1 MSFQTG
7 PAIVEHIL
15 PMSNKWLLFQ
25 QLVFKPVIKTSMNN
39 VIDGMEQEA
48 FVVSSWFMVPAYS
61 LKRDTLFNTMPYI
74 GEKPRCKKVIY
85 FMSIFDL

>member
-48 FVVSSWFMVPAYS
+48 FA
-61 LKRDTLFNTMPYI
+61 
-74 GEKPRCKKVIY
+74 CQ
-85 FMSIFDL
+85 